1 MSSLSAVPEDVAVAS
16 IDEEL
21 SPEDVIGRYKA
32 MRNDIKKL
40 TTKVD
45 ELEAEFNE
53 HQLVISAISSMELGR
68 KAFRLVGGV
77 LIQQTVGEVL
87 PAVTSHQAM
96 VIYPPFF
103 APSFPPTHKQLF
115 APNSHHRSL
124 DSLLRYA
131 HATVG
136 HLDQATARFG
146 WKWTSG
152 KRAGD

>member
-1 MSSLSAVPEDVAVAS
+1 MSSLSAASEDGAVAS
-16 IDEEL
+16 VDEEL

-40 TTKVD
+40 TAKVD

-53 HQLVISAISSMELGR
+53 HQLVISAISSMELSR

-96 VIYPPFF
+96 V
-103 APSFPPTHKQLF
+103 
-115 APNSHHRSL
+115 
-124 DSLLRYA
+124 
-131 HATVG
+131 
-136 HLDQATARFG
+136 
-146 WKWTSG
+146 
-152 KRAGD
+152 

>member
-1 MSSLSAVPEDVAVAS
+1 MSSLSAASEDGAVAS
-16 IDEEL
+16 LDEEL

-40 TTKVD
+40 TAKVD

-53 HQLVISAISSMELGR
+53 HQLVISAISSMELSR

-96 VIYPPFF
+96 V
-103 APSFPPTHKQLF
+103 
-115 APNSHHRSL
+115 RSL
-124 DSLLRYA
+124 PHTPQIHSFSLLCII
-131 HATVG
+131 
-136 HLDQATARFG
+136 F
-146 WKWTSG
+146 KFTSCICI
-152 KRAGD
+152 AYLLAVFQL